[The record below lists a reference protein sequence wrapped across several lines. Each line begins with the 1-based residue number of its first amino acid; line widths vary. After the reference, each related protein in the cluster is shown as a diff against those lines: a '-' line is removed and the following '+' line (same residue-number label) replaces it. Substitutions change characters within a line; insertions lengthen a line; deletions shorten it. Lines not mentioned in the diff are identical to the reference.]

1 MSECNGNCATC
12 NSSTLFDYGTR
23 KTFTAY
29 PPDFCFPTNAVLN
42 LTNECTHRCK
52 MCFVDFNPRR
62 MSFEVAD
69 AAVQFVINNCK
80 EVEKYGDKKNPSIIF
95 FGGEPLL
102 EYDSIIV
109 PLIHKYGKQITW
121 AITTNGLLLDE
132 DKIDFFRQNE
142 VNILMSFD
150 GDKITQNLQRPLKNG
165 QGSFEANVKNIPY
178 YVLRYPHSEM
188 RATVTKES
196 IPYFYENFLFAEK
209 MGFYSCDF
217 VMDSRVEIEYTEQD
231 KRNLMDQMDKIATHI
246 ITKLILGHEDVIQFN
261 TLIKAFT
268 TLDIISKNPSFNN
281 EVYRCGTGITSV
293 GVGTDGKLYPCQE
306 ESSTLSDDIGT
317 VFTGIDKDKHWQHV
331 KTYMGAI
338 DFLGRHKEVNLFNL
352 FLLNQICPNRL
363 LQGYDIGQGVEIM
376 SAALFNSALR
386 LLQNHSKSPIPRVY
400 KYFYEGGRRD

>member
-1 MSECNGNCATC
+1 MNECTGNCVAC
-12 NSSTLFDYGTR
+12 NTLLDFGTR
-23 KTFTAY
+23 KTFNKY
-29 PPDFCFPTNAVLN
+29 PPDFCYPTNAVLN

-62 MSFEVAD
+62 MSMEVAE
-69 AAVQFVINNCK
+69 AAIHFVINNAK
-80 EVEKYGDKKNPSIIF
+80 EVEKYGDKKTPSIIF

-102 EYDSIIV
+102 EYDTLIV
-109 PLIHKYGKQITW
+109 PLVEKYGKQVNW
-121 AITTNGLLLDE
+121 SITTNGLLLNE
-132 DKIDFFRQNE
+132 DKIDFFRKNE

-150 GDKITQNLQRPLKNG
+150 GDKLTQDLQRPLKNG
-165 QGSFEANVKNIPY
+165 DGSFDKNVKNIPY
-178 YVLRYPHSEM
+178 YILRYPHSEM
-188 RATVTKES
+188 RATVTKET
-196 IPYFYENFLFAEK
+196 IPYLYQNFLFAEK

-217 VMDSRVEIEYTEQD
+217 IMDSRVDIEYSEED
-231 KRNLMDQMDKIATHI
+231 ALELMDQMDKISVHI
-246 ITKLILGHEDVIQFN
+246 ISKLILGYEDVIQFN

-268 TLDIISKNPSFNN
+268 TLDVISKTPIFNN

-317 VFTGIDKDKHWQHV
+317 VFTGIDKDKHWEHI

-338 DFLGRHKEVNLFNL
+338 DYLGKHKEVNLFDL

-376 SAALFNSALR
+376 SRALFNSALR
-386 LLQNHSKSPIPRVY
+386 LLRNHSKSPNQRVY
-400 KYFYEGGRRD
+400 KYFYEGGREG

>member
-23 KTFTAY
+23 KTFIAY

-109 PLIHKYGKQITW
+109 PLIHKYGKRITW

-132 DKIDFFRQNE
+132 DKVDFFRQNE

-165 QGSFEANVKNIPY
+165 
-178 YVLRYPHSEM
+178 
-188 RATVTKES
+188 
-196 IPYFYENFLFAEK
+196 
-209 MGFYSCDF
+209 
-217 VMDSRVEIEYTEQD
+217 
-231 KRNLMDQMDKIATHI
+231 
-246 ITKLILGHEDVIQFN
+246 
-261 TLIKAFT
+261 
-268 TLDIISKNPSFNN
+268 
-281 EVYRCGTGITSV
+281 
-293 GVGTDGKLYPCQE
+293 
-306 ESSTLSDDIGT
+306 
-317 VFTGIDKDKHWQHV
+317 
-331 KTYMGAI
+331 
-338 DFLGRHKEVNLFNL
+338 
-352 FLLNQICPNRL
+352 
-363 LQGYDIGQGVEIM
+363 
-376 SAALFNSALR
+376 
-386 LLQNHSKSPIPRVY
+386 
-400 KYFYEGGRRD
+400 